1 MCVSVCLTYCSTKQ
15 SSLTVQKE
23 FAFSGSTQLVL
34 YQCAIQLLDMYSFYT
49 DACVCVCDEDSARP
63 IETTQ
68 KGTVFRNHPE
78 RNSACLSFGHHA
90 SFLGMWK
97 FWREKNYDGTLGFFY
112 IFFLLYYIVLRLLRE
127 VALREECNWEIIQ
140 Y

>member
-68 KGTVFRNHPE
+68 KGTVPVCHLVIMPASLACG
-78 RNSACLSFGHHA
+78 NSGN
-90 SFLGMWK
+90 K
-97 FWREKNYDGTLGFFY
+97 FYDGTLGFFY
-112 IFFLLYYIVLRLLRE
+112 IFFFIVLHSL
-127 VALREECNWEIIQ
+127 EIIKRKRSCFERRM
-140 Y
+140 